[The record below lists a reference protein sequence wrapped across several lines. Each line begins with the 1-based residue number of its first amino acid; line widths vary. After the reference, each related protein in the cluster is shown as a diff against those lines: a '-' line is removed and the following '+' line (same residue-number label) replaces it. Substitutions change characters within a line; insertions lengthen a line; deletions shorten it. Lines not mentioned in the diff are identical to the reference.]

1 MGAHFARTDS
11 CFAPEVINLI
21 SIYFVYT
28 KKLKTIFFLF
38 SGQEPIVRVY
48 DVNKR
53 RLLRRFIGH
62 KAPVHRTYFTSD
74 CLHVASFSDDK
85 TTAIWDIP
93 TEKQL
98 ITFDG
103 LHTDYIRAGAVSP
116 VSPNIVLSG
125 SYDKT
130 VKMYDI
136 RQERA
141 VFTVNHDAPVE
152 SLLFLPSGGIFLSA
166 GKSLLVFFF
175 FY

>member
-1 MGAHFARTDS
+1 MVPFVRTDS
-11 CFAPEVINLI
+11 CCAPEVTKQNKFNKFLTRVSKIFNPNL
-21 SIYFVYT
+21 
-28 KKLKTIFFLF
+28 LF
-38 SGQEPIVRVY
+38 TGQEPIVRVY

-62 KAPVHRTYFTSD
+62 KAPVHRTFFTSD

-98 ITFDG
+98 IAFDG
-103 LHTDYIRAGAVSP
+103 HTDYIRAGAVSP

-136 RQERA
+136 RQEKA

-166 GKSLLVFFF
+166 GERFIYF
-175 FY
+175 